1 MPQHRDHFTTQPL
14 PGAYHRM
21 TPRMDRLLSLIDSY
35 RLMRSTHAI
44 EFLKYYFNEDLSE
57 QQIVRS
63 LRWLTIEEK
72 ELIRIRHDPD
82 AKTVAKGSLPKIY
95 GKNIRRN
102 QALNERRHTANLVVP
117 HALEVVST
125 MAFNVVRACRESNG
139 RIRFYDAPDILQN
152 MALSQVKAGPKPFT
166 WPIQV
171 TYRDTTVNC
180 SLTPDRLFATLF
192 SGTPGAAFYALEED
206 RASEPQ
212 QRNDFSFASGTSL
225 FRKLLCY
232 VFAYH
237 ARVPEQ
243 RYNINGF
250 RILFVTNSRDRIDHI
265 LPIWKR
271 ANDVLKE
278 FQKQAQ
284 IEVRAVPNNVL
295 LCVDRPT
302 LRPSDIFSVPWTNGR
317 GDQISL
323 ELQPSVTP

>member
-1 MPQHRDHFTTQPL
+1 MSTYRNHYTADPL
-14 PGAYHRM
+14 PGVYQRM
-21 TPRMDRLLSLIDSY
+21 TPRAERILSLIDSY
-35 RLMRSTHAI
+35 RLMRTTHII

-57 QQIVRS
+57 QHVLRTM
-63 LRWLTIEEK
+63 RWLMDEK

-102 QALNERRHTANLVVP
+102 QALNERRDTASLVVP
-117 HALEVVST
+117 HALDVAST
-125 MAFNVVRACRESNG
+125 MVFNVVRACRGSDG
-139 RIRFYDAPDILQN
+139 WMGFIDAPDILHH
-152 MALSQVKAGPKPFT
+152 MASPQVQAGPKPFT
-166 WPIQV
+166 WPVQV
-171 TYRDTTVNC
+171 TYRDKTVNC
-180 SLTPDRLFATLF
+180 SLTPDRIFATIIRAT
-192 SGTPGAAFYALEED
+192 SQTFYYVLEED

-212 QRNDFSFASGTSL
+212 QRDDFSFASGTSL

-237 ARVPEQ
+237 ARVAEE
-243 RYNINGF
+243 RYSIKGF
-250 RILFVTNSRDRIDHI
+250 RILFVTTSQDRIEHI

-271 ANDVLKE
+271 ANDALKQ

-317 GDQISL
+317 GDRVML
-323 ELQPSVTP
+323 DLPSVAP